1 MHLVEDLVV
10 FIEEECG
17 KIKVVIDGGGQC
29 MYLKCFFFYNLKCQ
43 IRKKVL
49 VFVFL
54 LKLRRKT

>member
-29 MYLKCFFFYNLKCQ
+29 VYLKCFFF
-43 IRKKVL
+43 II
-49 VFVFL
+49 
-54 LKLRRKT
+54 